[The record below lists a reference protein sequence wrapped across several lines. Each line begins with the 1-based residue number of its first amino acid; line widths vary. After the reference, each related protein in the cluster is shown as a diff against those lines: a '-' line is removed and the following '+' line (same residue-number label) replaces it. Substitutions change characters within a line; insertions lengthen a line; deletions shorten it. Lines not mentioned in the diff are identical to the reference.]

1 MLCTNLFWRWW
12 CIKLNAR
19 DKKFADEYIRT
30 GKIIE
35 SAIKAGFAESTARDR
50 AAERLNPN
58 SKSAKTSVLKYI
70 NEINKKIEKE
80 KIADTK
86 EIQEFWTKTFRDE
99 EVEMKDRIKTSELLA
114 KVQGAFIE
122 NINLTGN
129 IKTNNPFDGL
139 SVEELR
145 KLIKSD

>member
-1 MLCTNLFWRWW
+1 M
-12 CIKLNAR
+12 KLNAR

-50 AAERLNPN
+50 AAEWLNLN
-58 SKSAKTSVLKYI
+58 SKSAKLSVLEYI

-80 KIADTK
+80 KIADAK

-99 EVEMKDRIKTSELLA
+99 EVEIKDRIKTSELLA
-114 KVQGAFIE
+114 RVQGMFIE

>member
-1 MLCTNLFWRWW
+1 M
-12 CIKLNAR
+12 KLNAR

-50 AAERLNPN
+50 AAEWLNSN
-58 SKSAKTSVLKYI
+58 SKSAKASVLEYI

-80 KIADTK
+80 KIADAK

-114 KVQGAFIE
+114 KVQGAFVE
-122 NINLTGN
+122 NINLTGD
-129 IKTNNPFDGL
+129 IKTNNPFDDL

>member
-1 MLCTNLFWRWW
+1 M
-12 CIKLNAR
+12 KLNAR
-19 DKKFADEYIRT
+19 DKKFADEYIGT

-50 AAERLNPN
+50 AAEWLNPN
-58 SKSAKTSVLKYI
+58 SKSAKLSVLEYI

-80 KIADTK
+80 KIADAK

-99 EVEMKDRIKTSELLA
+99 EVEIKDRIKTSELLA
-114 KVQGAFIE
+114 RVQGMFIE

>member
-1 MLCTNLFWRWW
+1 M
-12 CIKLNAR
+12 KLNAR
-19 DKKFADEYIRT
+19 DKRFADEYIRT

-50 AAERLNPN
+50 AAEWLNPN
-58 SKSAKTSVLKYI
+58 SRSAKISVLEYI

-80 KIADTK
+80 KIADAK

-114 KVQGAFIE
+114 KVQGAFVE

-129 IKTNNPFDGL
+129 IKTNNPFDDL

>member
-1 MLCTNLFWRWW
+1 M
-12 CIKLNAR
+12 KLNAR

-50 AAERLNPN
+50 AAEWLNPN
-58 SKSAKTSVLKYI
+58 SKSAKLSVLEYI
-70 NEINKKIEKE
+70 SEINKKIEKE
-80 KIADTK
+80 KIADAK

-99 EVEMKDRIKTSELLA
+99 EVEMKDRIKASELLA
-114 KVQGAFIE
+114 RVQGMFIE
-122 NINLTGN
+122 KINLTGN

>member
-1 MLCTNLFWRWW
+1 M
-12 CIKLNAR
+12 KLNAR

-50 AAERLNPN
+50 AAEWLNPN
-58 SKSAKTSVLKYI
+58 SKSAKLSVLEYI

-80 KIADTK
+80 KIADAK
-86 EIQEFWTKTFRDE
+86 EIQEFWTRTFRDE
-99 EVEMKDRIKTSELLA
+99 EVEIKDRIKTSELLA
-114 KVQGAFIE
+114 RVQGMFIE

>member
-1 MLCTNLFWRWW
+1 M
-12 CIKLNAR
+12 KLNAR

-50 AAERLNPN
+50 AAEWLNPD
-58 SKSAKTSVLKYI
+58 SKSAKLSVLEYI

-80 KIADTK
+80 KIADAK

-114 KVQGAFIE
+114 KFQGAFIE

-129 IKTNNPFDGL
+129 IKTNNPFDDL

>member
-1 MLCTNLFWRWW
+1 M
-12 CIKLNAR
+12 KLNAR

-50 AAERLNPN
+50 VAEWLSPN
-58 SKSAKTSVLKYI
+58 SKSAKTSVLEYI

-80 KIADTK
+80 KIADAK

-129 IKTNNPFDGL
+129 IKTNNPFDDL

>member
-1 MLCTNLFWRWW
+1 M
-12 CIKLNAR
+12 KLNAR
-19 DKKFADEYIRT
+19 DKRFADEYIRT

-50 AAERLNPN
+50 AAEWLNPN
-58 SKSAKTSVLKYI
+58 SKSAKISVLEYI

-80 KIADTK
+80 KIADVK

-129 IKTNNPFDGL
+129 IKTNNPFDDL

>member
-1 MLCTNLFWRWW
+1 M
-12 CIKLNAR
+12 KLNAR

-50 AAERLNPN
+50 AAEWLNPN
-58 SKSAKTSVLKYI
+58 SKSAKTSVLEYI
-70 NEINKKIEKE
+70 SETNKKIEKE
-80 KIADTK
+80 KIADAK

-129 IKTNNPFDGL
+129 IKTNNPFDDL

>member
-1 MLCTNLFWRWW
+1 M
-12 CIKLNAR
+12 KLNAR

-50 AAERLNPN
+50 AAEWLNPN
-58 SKSAKTSVLKYI
+58 SKSAKLSVLEYI

-80 KIADTK
+80 KIADAK

-99 EVEMKDRIKTSELLA
+99 KVEIKDRIKTSELLA
-114 KVQGAFIE
+114 RVQGMFIE

>member
-1 MLCTNLFWRWW
+1 M
-12 CIKLNAR
+12 KLNAR

-50 AAERLNPN
+50 AAEWLNPD
-58 SKSAKTSVLKYI
+58 SKSAKLSVLEYI

-80 KIADTK
+80 KIADAK

-99 EVEMKDRIKTSELLA
+99 EVEMKARIKTSELLA
-114 KVQGAFIE
+114 KVQGAFVE

-129 IKTNNPFDGL
+129 IKTNNPFDDL

>member
-1 MLCTNLFWRWW
+1 M
-12 CIKLNAR
+12 KLNAR
-19 DKKFADEYIRT
+19 DKRFADEYIRT

-50 AAERLNPN
+50 AAEWLNPN
-58 SKSAKTSVLKYI
+58 SKSAKTSVLEYI

-80 KIADTK
+80 KIADAK

-129 IKTNNPFDGL
+129 IKTNNPFDDL

>member
-1 MLCTNLFWRWW
+1 M
-12 CIKLNAR
+12 KLNAR

-50 AAERLNPN
+50 AAEWLNPN
-58 SKSAKTSVLKYI
+58 SKSAKLSVLEYI
-70 NEINKKIEKE
+70 SEINKKIEKE
-80 KIADTK
+80 KIADAK

-114 KVQGAFIE
+114 KVQGAFVE

-129 IKTNNPFDGL
+129 IKTNNPFDDL

>member
-1 MLCTNLFWRWW
+1 M
-12 CIKLNAR
+12 KLNAR

-50 AAERLNPN
+50 AAEWLNPN
-58 SKSAKTSVLKYI
+58 SKSAKTSVLEYI

-80 KIADTK
+80 KIADAK

-99 EVEMKDRIKTSELLA
+99 KVEIKDRIKTSELLA

-129 IKTNNPFDGL
+129 IKTNNPFDDL

>member
-1 MLCTNLFWRWW
+1 M
-12 CIKLNAR
+12 KLNAR
-19 DKKFADEYIRT
+19 DKKFAEEYIRT

-50 AAERLNPN
+50 AAEWLNPN
-58 SKSAKTSVLKYI
+58 SKSAKLSVLEYI

-80 KIADTK
+80 KIADAK

-129 IKTNNPFDGL
+129 IKTNNPFDDL

-145 KLIKSD
+145 KLIKDD

>member
-1 MLCTNLFWRWW
+1 M
-12 CIKLNAR
+12 KLNAR
-19 DKKFADEYIRT
+19 DKKFADEYIGT

-50 AAERLNPN
+50 AAEWLNPN
-58 SKSAKTSVLKYI
+58 SKSAKLSVLEYI

-80 KIADTK
+80 KIADAK

-99 EVEMKDRIKTSELLA
+99 KVEIKDRIKTSELLA
-114 KVQGAFIE
+114 RVQGMFIE

>member
-1 MLCTNLFWRWW
+1 M
-12 CIKLNAR
+12 KLNAR

-50 AAERLNPN
+50 AAEWLNPD
-58 SKSAKTSVLKYI
+58 SKSAKLSVLEYI

-80 KIADTK
+80 KIADAK

-129 IKTNNPFDGL
+129 IKTNNPFDDL

>member
-1 MLCTNLFWRWW
+1 M
-12 CIKLNAR
+12 KLNAR
-19 DKKFADEYIRT
+19 DKRFADEYIRT

-50 AAERLNPN
+50 AAEWLNPN
-58 SKSAKTSVLKYI
+58 SRSAKISVLEYI

-80 KIADTK
+80 KIADVK

-129 IKTNNPFDGL
+129 IKTNNPFDDL

>member
-1 MLCTNLFWRWW
+1 M
-12 CIKLNAR
+12 KLNAR

-50 AAERLNPN
+50 AAEWLNPN
-58 SKSAKTSVLKYI
+58 SRSAKISVLEYI

-80 KIADTK
+80 KIADAK

-129 IKTNNPFDGL
+129 IKTNNPFDDL

-145 KLIKSD
+145 KLIKID

>member
-1 MLCTNLFWRWW
+1 M
-12 CIKLNAR
+12 KLNAR
-19 DKKFADEYIRT
+19 DKRFADEYIRT

-50 AAERLNPN
+50 AAEWLNPN
-58 SKSAKTSVLKYI
+58 SRSAKISVLEYI

-80 KIADTK
+80 KIADVK

-114 KVQGAFIE
+114 KVQGAFVE

-129 IKTNNPFDGL
+129 IKTNNPFDDL

>member
-1 MLCTNLFWRWW
+1 M
-12 CIKLNAR
+12 
-19 DKKFADEYIRT
+19 
-30 GKIIE
+30 
-35 SAIKAGFAESTARDR
+35 AEW
-50 AAERLNPN
+50 LGPN
-58 SKSAKTSVLKYI
+58 SKSAKTSVLEYI

-80 KIADTK
+80 KIADAK

-129 IKTNNPFDGL
+129 IKTNYPFDDL

>member
-1 MLCTNLFWRWW
+1 M
-12 CIKLNAR
+12 KLNAR

-50 AAERLNPN
+50 AAEWLNPN
-58 SKSAKTSVLKYI
+58 SKSAKLSVLEYI

-80 KIADTK
+80 KIADAK

-129 IKTNNPFDGL
+129 IKTNNPFDDL

>member
-1 MLCTNLFWRWW
+1 M
-12 CIKLNAR
+12 KLNAR

-30 GKIIE
+30 GRIIE

-50 AAERLNPN
+50 AAEWLNPN
-58 SKSAKTSVLKYI
+58 SKSAKLSVLEYI

-80 KIADTK
+80 KIADAK

-99 EVEMKDRIKTSELLA
+99 EVEIKDRIKTSELLA
-114 KVQGAFIE
+114 RVQGMFIE

>member
-1 MLCTNLFWRWW
+1 M
-12 CIKLNAR
+12 KLNAR

-50 AAERLNPN
+50 AAEWLNPN
-58 SKSAKTSVLKYI
+58 SKSAKLSVLEYI
-70 NEINKKIEKE
+70 SEINKKIEKE
-80 KIADTK
+80 KIADAK

-114 KVQGAFIE
+114 RVQGAFVE

-129 IKTNNPFDGL
+129 IKTNNPFDDL

>member
-1 MLCTNLFWRWW
+1 M
-12 CIKLNAR
+12 KLNAR

-50 AAERLNPN
+50 AAEWLNLN
-58 SKSAKTSVLKYI
+58 SKSAKLSVLEYI

-80 KIADTK
+80 KIADAK

-99 EVEMKDRIKTSELLA
+99 EVEIKDRIKTSELLA
-114 KVQGAFIE
+114 RVQGMFIE

-145 KLIKSD
+145 KLIKSDQEVCYGY

>member
-1 MLCTNLFWRWW
+1 M
-12 CIKLNAR
+12 KLNAR
-19 DKKFADEYIRT
+19 DKKFADEYIGT

-50 AAERLNPN
+50 AAEWLNPN
-58 SKSAKTSVLKYI
+58 SRSAKISVLEYI
-70 NEINKKIEKE
+70 NGINKKIEKE
-80 KIADTK
+80 KIADAK

-99 EVEMKDRIKTSELLA
+99 EVEIKDRIKTSELLA
-114 KVQGAFIE
+114 RVQGMFIE

-129 IKTNNPFDGL
+129 IKTNNPFDDL

>member
-1 MLCTNLFWRWW
+1 M
-12 CIKLNAR
+12 KLNAR
-19 DKKFADEYIRT
+19 DKRFADEYIRT

-50 AAERLNPN
+50 AAEWLNPN
-58 SKSAKTSVLKYI
+58 SRSAKISVLEYI

-80 KIADTK
+80 KIADAK

-129 IKTNNPFDGL
+129 IKTNNPFDDL
-139 SVEELR
+139 SV
-145 KLIKSD
+145 

>member
-1 MLCTNLFWRWW
+1 M
-12 CIKLNAR
+12 KLNAR
-19 DKKFADEYIRT
+19 DKRFADEYIRT

-50 AAERLNPN
+50 AAEWLNPN
-58 SKSAKTSVLKYI
+58 SRSAKISVLEYI
-70 NEINKKIEKE
+70 NGINKKIEKE
-80 KIADTK
+80 KIADAK
-86 EIQEFWTKTFRDE
+86 EIQEFWTNTFRDE
-99 EVEMKDRIKTSELLA
+99 KVEMKDRIKTSELLA

-129 IKTNNPFDGL
+129 IKTNNPFDDL

>member
-1 MLCTNLFWRWW
+1 M
-12 CIKLNAR
+12 KLNAR
-19 DKKFADEYIRT
+19 DKRFADEYIRT

-50 AAERLNPN
+50 AAEWLNPN
-58 SKSAKTSVLKYI
+58 SKSAKISVLEYI
-70 NEINKKIEKE
+70 NGINKKIEKE
-80 KIADTK
+80 KIAGAK

-129 IKTNNPFDGL
+129 IKTNNPFDDL

>member
-1 MLCTNLFWRWW
+1 M
-12 CIKLNAR
+12 KLNAR
-19 DKKFADEYIRT
+19 DKRFADEYIRT

-50 AAERLNPN
+50 AAEWLNPN
-58 SKSAKTSVLKYI
+58 SKSAKTSVLEYI
-70 NEINKKIEKE
+70 SEINKKIEKE
-80 KIADTK
+80 KIADAR

-114 KVQGAFIE
+114 KVQGAFID

-129 IKTNNPFDGL
+129 IKTNNPFDDL

>member
-1 MLCTNLFWRWW
+1 M
-12 CIKLNAR
+12 KLNAR
-19 DKKFADEYIRT
+19 DKRFADEYIRT

-50 AAERLNPN
+50 AAEWLNPN
-58 SKSAKTSVLKYI
+58 SRFAKISVLEYI
-70 NEINKKIEKE
+70 NGINKKIEKE
-80 KIADTK
+80 KIADAK

-129 IKTNNPFDGL
+129 IKTNNPFDDL

>member
-1 MLCTNLFWRWW
+1 M
-12 CIKLNAR
+12 KLNTR
-19 DKKFADEYIRT
+19 DKRFADEYIRT

-50 AAERLNPN
+50 AAEWLNPN
-58 SKSAKTSVLKYI
+58 SKFAKISVLEYI
-70 NEINKKIEKE
+70 NEVNRKIEKE
-80 KIADTK
+80 KIADAK
-86 EIQEFWTKTFRDE
+86 EIQEFWTNTFRDE
-99 EVEMKDRIKTSELLA
+99 KVEMKDRIKTSELLA

-129 IKTNNPFDGL
+129 IKTNNPFDDL

>member
-1 MLCTNLFWRWW
+1 M
-12 CIKLNAR
+12 KLNAR

-50 AAERLNPN
+50 AAEWLNPN
-58 SKSAKTSVLKYI
+58 SKSAKTSVLEYI

-80 KIADTK
+80 KIADAK

-129 IKTNNPFDGL
+129 IKTNNPFDDL

>member
-1 MLCTNLFWRWW
+1 M
-12 CIKLNAR
+12 KLNAR

-50 AAERLNPN
+50 AAEWLNPN
-58 SKSAKTSVLKYI
+58 SKSAKLSVLKYI

-80 KIADTK
+80 KIADAK

-99 EVEMKDRIKTSELLA
+99 EVEIKDRIKTSELLA
-114 KVQGAFIE
+114 RVQGMFIE